1 MTTKTI
7 QKNILEELE
16 LNNLPE
22 ETQIKLLTKMTETVL
37 KRITIKVLEQLSEPE
52 RDEFYQLQES
62 GDTDKITSFL
72 EVKIPSYNKMVLKEV
87 KDFTADIQDT
97 ISGLGTVASS

>member
-1 MTTKTI
+1 MTTKII

-52 RDEFYQLQES
+52 RDEFYRLQES
-62 GDTDKITSFL
+62 GDIEKITDFL
-72 EVKIPSYNKMVLKEV
+72 KAKIPGYDRMVLKEV
-87 KDFTADIQDT
+87 KDFTKEMQDT
-97 ISGLGTVASS
+97 MSELGAVIAS

>member
-37 KRITIKVLEQLSEPE
+37 KRIMIKVLEQLSEPE
-52 RDEFYQLQES
+52 RDEFYQLQEI
-62 GDTDKITSFL
+62 GDADKITDFL
-72 EVKIPSYNKMVLKEV
+72 KAKIPNYNTMVLKEV
-87 KDFTADIQDT
+87 KDFTADMQDT
-97 ISGLGTVASS
+97 ISGLGTVVGS

>member
-1 MTTKTI
+1 MTTKI
-7 QKNILEELE
+7 QKNILEELGLE
-16 LNNLPE
+16 NLPE

-62 GDTDKITSFL
+62 GDTDKINDFL
-72 EVKIPSYNKMVLKEV
+72 RAKIPDYDKMVLKEV
-87 KDFTADIQDT
+87 KDFIAEMQDT
-97 ISGLGTVASS
+97 ISELGAVVGS